1 MGTTQSQ
8 SSSETQFQICIVI
21 DIYLKSEFDDMLN
34 LDLLKTNVCLKTKL
48 KNIILTALITKGN
61 HNVSIDDTNLWLV
74 SKMDE
79 SNIQYLELNA
89 VVDFYESNLC
99 EIPNNLRRMK
109 MMKLHIVSEFFTYTS
124 NKLNIIISP
133 DTTVILLYNTLY
145 NIAVYKNPKSAPV
158 KK

>member
-1 MGTTQSQ
+1 MGTTQS
-8 SSSETQFQICIVI
+8 SSPETQFQICIVI
-21 DIYLKSEFDDMLN
+21 DLYLKSEFDDMLN
-34 LDLLKTNVCLKTKL
+34 FDVLKTNDCLKTKL

-89 VVDFYESNLC
+89 VVNFYESNLC
-99 EIPNNLRRMK
+99 EIPDNLRRMK
-109 MMKLHIVSEFFTYTS
+109 LMKLHIVSEFFTYTL

-133 DTTVILLYNTLY
+133 DTTVIFLYNTLY
-145 NIAVYKNPKSAPV
+145 NVTVYKKSKSARV